1 MEDKN
6 SLLFDNSAPLNIIPA
21 QLNSVH
27 VFKFHLLPI
36 CGESESSLLR
46 HSCNKTDVIIVTA
59 NI

>member
-6 SLLFDNSAPLNIIPA
+6 SLLFDNSAPLSLIPS

-27 VFKFHLLPI
+27 IFKFHLLHM
-36 CGESESSLLR
+36 CGESESLLLR